1 VSHVIILGLVRPAR
15 NPRSGLARLPRRLT
29 LPLDDMTTMTTSDD
43 LAEAWTAET
52 EAAIPTDEGPTW
64 RAVAEA
70 ARAGLCRARKSLPAW
85 LLYDRRGSELFER
98 ITTLP
103 EYYLTRT
110 ERAILTAHARAMIDA
125 AGPPL
130 AVVELGA
137 GTATKTGL
145 LLSALLG
152 RQARVLY
159 RPVDVSP
166 SALAR
171 AAREL
176 GRLDGLT
183 VEPVVARY
191 PDELD
196 FLSGIAGRRLLLFLG
211 SNIGNF
217 EPTRARALLS
227 ALRRRLAPGDA
238 LLIGADLRKSAAVL
252 VPAYDDGAG
261 VTADFSK
268 NVLARLNRE
277 LGADFDL
284 DRFRHVARWN
294 ATASRIE
301 IFLESARAQQ
311 VTVRALGLR
320 IAFRAGERIHTES
333 SYKLSRE
340 RLFRLFRASGLRPE
354 RSWYDP
360 RRRFGVHL
368 FRVPPRRPRTPLH

>member
-1 VSHVIILGLVRPAR
+1 MTTLDEGIM
-15 NPRSGLARLPRRLT
+15 GLAPGGG
-29 LPLDDMTTMTTSDD
+29 
-43 LAEAWTAET
+43 LAAPVPDGET
-52 EAAIPTDEGPTW
+52 F
-64 RAVAEA
+64 RAVAA
-70 ARAGLCRARKSLPAW
+70 AVRQGLSRPRKSLPAW

-98 ITTLP
+98 ITVLP

-110 ERAILTAHARAMIDA
+110 ERAILTAHAEAMVDA

-130 AVVELGA
+130 TVVELGA

-145 LLSALLG
+145 LLSALLA
-152 RQARVLY
+152 RQAHALY

-171 AAREL
+171 AALEL
-176 GRLDGLT
+176 GDIDRLT
-183 VEPVVARY
+183 VQPVVARY

-196 FLSGIAGRRLLLFLG
+196 FLGEITGRRLLIFLG

-217 EPTRARALLS
+217 DPGRARALL
-227 ALRRRLAPGDA
+227 AAVRRRLAPGDA
-238 LLIGADLRKSAAVL
+238 LLIGADLRKLAADL
-252 VPAYDDGAG
+252 LPAYDDAAG
-261 VTADFSK
+261 VTAQFSK

-284 DRFRHVARWN
+284 DRFRHLARWN
-294 ATASRIE
+294 SAASRIE
-301 IFLESARAQQ
+301 IFLESERAQR
-311 VTVRALGLR
+311 VALRALGLE
-320 IAFRAGERIHTES
+320 IALRAGERIHTES

-340 RLFRLFRASGLRPE
+340 RLFRIFRTAGLRPE

-368 FRVPPRRPRTPLH
+368 VRVPGRRAHRSLH

>member
-1 VSHVIILGLVRPAR
+1 
-15 NPRSGLARLPRRLT
+15 
-29 LPLDDMTTMTTSDD
+29 MTTPDD
-43 LAEAWTAET
+43 LAAAGGWTPEIERASP
-52 EAAIPTDEGPTW
+52 APDGPTLQ
-64 RAVAEA
+64 AVAQA
-70 ARAGLCRARKSLPAW
+70 VRAGLCRTRKSLPAW

-110 ERAILTAHARAMIDA
+110 ERAILTAHAGAMIDA

-130 AVVELGA
+130 SVVELGA

-145 LLSALLG
+145 LLSALLA
-152 RQARVLY
+152 RQARVRY

-176 GRLDGLT
+176 GRVQRLT
-183 VEPVVARY
+183 VEPIVARY
-191 PDELD
+191 PEELG
-196 FLSGIAGRRLLLFLG
+196 FLSGLAGRRLLLFLG

-217 EPTRARALLS
+217 EPTRARALLA
-227 ALRRRLAPGDA
+227 ALRRRLVPGDA
-238 LLIGADLRKSAAVL
+238 LLIGADLRKPASVL
-252 VPAYDDGAG
+252 LPAYDDAAG
-261 VTADFSK
+261 VTAEFSK
-268 NVLARLNRE
+268 NVLVRLNRE

-284 DRFRHVARWN
+284 QRFRHLVRWN

-301 IFLESARAQQ
+301 IFLQSERAQR
-311 VTVRALGLR
+311 VTVRALDHQ

-340 RLFRLFRASGLRPE
+340 RLFRLFRAAGLRPE
-354 RSWYDP
+354 QSWYDP

-368 FRVPPRRPRTPLH
+368 FRVPPRRARASLH